1 MAPYISSHLRDRVWL
16 VPACQGTQLD
26 ILQNLVANTRP
37 QQSAMACLSAPVPLP
52 CSGRSRPAGR
62 KTSVRQGQRAVVD
75 SGWSPLC
82 GTVVLAEWCGPLG
95 HRNRLITR
103 TSDLSAWTVV

>member
-16 VPACQGTQLD
+16 VPPCQGTQLD

-75 SGWSPLC
+75 SGWSPMWD
-82 GTVVLAEWCGPLG
+82 GRSGRVVWPPGPQESLD
-95 HRNRLITR
+95 HTNF
-103 TSDLSAWTVV
+103 